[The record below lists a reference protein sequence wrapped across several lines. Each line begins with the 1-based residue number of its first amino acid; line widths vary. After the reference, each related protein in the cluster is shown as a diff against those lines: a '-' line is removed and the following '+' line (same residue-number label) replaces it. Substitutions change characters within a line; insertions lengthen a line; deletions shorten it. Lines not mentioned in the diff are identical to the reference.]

1 MTTLATTT
9 LLALALLVS
18 GATAKPRVWVTS
30 KQPVV
35 VRGTGFHPVERVG
48 LTLTAKGLEKHRVLR
63 VSRTGAFTARFTGTD
78 LPAKGCLGLV
88 VRAVGAAGSK
98 ATFRLPDNAVDCAPP
113 QPPDS

>member
-1 MTTLATTT
+1 MTSLAAS

-35 VRGTGFHPVERVG
+35 VRGTGFHSLERVE
-48 LTLTAKGLEKHRVLR
+48 LSLSAKGLSRHRALK
-63 VSRTGAFTARFTGTD
+63 VSRTGAFTARFTATS

-88 VRAVGAAGSK
+88 VRAVGAAGSR

-113 QPPDS
+113 QPTDP